1 MEDHAGSVVAV
12 EVLDFHACFVA
23 ELLQAQ
29 HAGAEVL
36 DVFRLKQ
43 RVGDELVTALGV
55 AALSAEVVFGYLS
68 FSEPAGVVDFDRAGV
83 NLDLDGLPGCVVL
96 VRQGVDD
103 GLPHGIHGQLGDLIA
118 LHLLACDF
126 YTPTDVGEHIEA
138 RLIQQVEE
146 RARR

>member
-43 RVGDELVTALGV
+43 HVGDELVTALGV

-68 FSEPAGVVDFDRAGV
+68 FNEPAGV